1 MNKFDVFI
9 SYSTKDKTISDATC
23 AALESAGIRCW
34 IAPRDIT
41 PGMEWGEAIV
51 DAIDNCCVFVLIFSS
66 NANDSPQ
73 IHRETERAVNRGIP
87 VLPLR
92 IEDIVPTKAMA
103 YFVDS
108 VHWLDAMTPPLEDH
122 LTRLAQS
129 IRALLE
135 SNGDTTAALRVPIQA
150 DSKNLAEPSGI
161 ATPAYFVASSNRPAA
176 SSSRREMA
184 IQILCWVVLV
194 TFACLQAL
202 FIVGT
207 VVDWDKPD
215 RASIVGDLFVTIL
228 FLAPALFALRYIMK
242 SRSRVARNA
251 R

>member
-1 MNKFDVFI
+1 MNKFDVFV
-9 SYSTKDKTISDATC
+9 SYSTKDKTASDATC

-51 DAIDNCCVFVLIFSS
+51 DAIDNCRVFVLIFSS

-87 VLPLR
+87 VVPLR
-92 IEDIVPTKAMA
+92 IEGIVPTKAMA
-103 YFVDS
+103 YFVNS

-135 SNGDTTAALRVPIQA
+135 ASDNTAAAPAIHPVYF
-150 DSKNLAEPSGI
+150 KNQPQTSDV
-161 ATPAYFVASSNRPAA
+161 ATPAYLVASNNPAT
-176 SSSRREMA
+176 SSARKKMV
-184 IQILCWVVLV
+184 IQVFCWVVLM
-194 TFACLQAL
+194 TFACLEAL
-202 FIVGT
+202 FLLGT
-207 VVDWDKPD
+207 VVDWEKPT
-215 RASIVGDLFVTIL
+215 RNSLNMDLFIVIIL
-228 FLAPALFALRYIMK
+228 LAPALVALRYIIK
-242 SRSRVARNA
+242 SRSMAVPIAR
-251 R
+251 